1 MTQKSKFKLTFE
13 MIAAAI
19 VILVTLA
26 VVWALHRGVLSSQD
40 AFVSFIKSTGSFAP
54 VAFVIIETLAVVILI
69 LPCAVGYPV
78 STVAFGPFWGFILNA
93 ISTILGSLIIFAIV
107 KKWGRPIADAVVQ
120 KKHFEKYERFTNSV
134 STFEKVLAG
143 ILLVPFLPDNVLCY
157 IAGLTKMKF
166 KRFAII
172 VILFKPWKILF
183 YTYGSDFFI
192 DKFGHLWGAACQLID
207 KI

>member
-1 MTQKSKFKLTFE
+1 MTQKSKFRFTFQV
-13 MIAAAI
+13 IAAVI
-19 VILVTLA
+19 VILVVLA

-40 AFVSFIKSTGSFAP
+40 AFVNFIKSTGSFAP
-54 VAFVIIETLAVVILI
+54 IAFLIIETISVVILI

-93 ISTILGSLIIFAIV
+93 IATIAGSLIIFAIV
-107 KKWGRPIADAVVQ
+107 KKWGRPIAEAVVE
-120 KKHFEKYERFTNSV
+120 KKHFEKYKRFTSSV
-134 STFEKVLAG
+134 SLFEKLLAG

-157 IAGLTKMKF
+157 IAGLTEMKF

-172 VILFKPWKILF
+172 VILFKPWKSLF

-192 DKFGHLWGAACQLID
+192 DKFGYLWGAACQLID